1 MSVDLGKR
9 KKIREGHRAFTR
21 KLFDSASDLWQN
33 FDGSQSQEDRIQR
46 LIVKYQ
52 EKLTTLKEL
61 DDGILLLV
69 ADKHIENE
77 IEESE
82 AIRSEVQEIL
92 LKSER
97 CLSNINKDGEQGFAG
112 SPSVNVTSV
121 ASGVSSVS

>member
-9 KKIREGHRAFTR
+9 KKIREGRRAFTR
-21 KLFDSASDLWQN
+21 KLFDSANDLLQN

-69 ADKHIENE
+69 ADKHIEKE

-82 AIRSEVQEIL
+82 AIRSELQEIL
-92 LKSER
+92 LKLER
-97 CLSNINKDGEQGFAG
+97 CLSNIFLFIYFGGQIARR
-112 SPSVNVTSV
+112 TSLDHQ
-121 ASGVSSVS
+121 